1 MVHHLKCVKF
11 IWIGH
16 FIWFEFEVKP
26 SFLTKYWAQNYG
38 PQYLQFEFQGI
49 FAKYHLLEALYFGS
63 VPKISARL
71 SVFWNVLIPVKGVT
85 HLSVTANIGVQG
97 RIS

>member
-1 MVHHLKCVKF
+1 MAHRVGVDHRVEGTLSSELQMS
-11 IWIGH
+11 IQ
-16 FIWFEFEVKP
+16 
-26 SFLTKYWAQNYG
+26 KYI
-38 PQYLQFEFQGI
+38 QFEFQGI